1 MSSLLSSVLHF
12 IGSYS
17 LLIGLFSQIV
27 VLAGAWKSREK
38 PAIVQAL
45 LLIGALGL
53 ASASIKLRPHSP
65 PQLIPD
71 LLGCGAAALLFA
83 PAVEAVRKM
92 WAAKKQAGE
101 KKPGEAGA

>member
-1 MSSLLSSVLHF
+1 MLQFLHL
-12 IGSYS
+12 IGSYP
-17 LLIGLFSQIV
+17 LAIGLFSQLV
-27 VLAGAWKSREK
+27 VLWGAWKSREK

-53 ASASIKLRPHSP
+53 ASVSIKLRPHSP
-65 PQLIPD
+65 PQLLPD

-92 WAAKKQAGE
+92 WAAQEDAKKSR
-101 KKPGEAGA
+101 